1 MHLLASFIRQ
11 YFKEFFEWIQ
21 SYDVQ
26 FSCQNDPFSPNENVF
41 RKTINAS
48 SMYLL
53 GSLIVKNFKEILR
66 VDPDV

>member
-26 FSCQNDPFSPNENVF
+26 FHAKMIHFPQMKMFSGKPLMQVPC
-41 RKTINAS
+41 TS
-48 SMYLL
+48 L